1 MRGKRSLT
9 DELLQALTSG
19 VAELC
24 GQRLSDSVASERL
37 RSVTC
42 LVDSCYGNTEEGL
55 RMGHSCNISS
65 WEKGRLFKQQLASV
79 VLPALVAISL
89 SLVGH
94 ED

>member
-1 MRGKRSLT
+1 MSLII
-9 DELLQALTSG
+9 
-19 VAELC
+19 C

-37 RSVTC
+37 RSMTC